1 MNEVKNSI
9 ISSIGNYY
17 DNLRYLAKDDKK
29 TSSDIILLIIAD
41 ETYDWA
47 SWYNAPQSE
56 QLKLQNFRKQIIRNN
71 PNLVEIISRT
81 NEFYKNVSLPQ
92 TLYTWQRVYDSID
105 LQAVLED
112 NTLSLNDGGIL
123 LLEDG
128 TPLIL

>member
-29 TSSDIILLIIAD
+29 TASDIILLIIAD

-47 SWYNAPQSE
+47 SWYNASQSE

-71 PNLVEIISRT
+71 SHLVEIISRT

-105 LQAVLED
+105 LQTVLED

>member
-47 SWYNAPQSE
+47 SWYNASQSE

-71 PNLVEIISRT
+71 SHLVEIISRT

-105 LQAVLED
+105 LQTVLED